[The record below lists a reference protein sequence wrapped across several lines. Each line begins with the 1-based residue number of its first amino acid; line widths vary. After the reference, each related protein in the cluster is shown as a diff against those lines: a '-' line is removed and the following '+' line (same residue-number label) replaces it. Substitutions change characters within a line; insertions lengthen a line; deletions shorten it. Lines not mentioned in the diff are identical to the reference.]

1 MAFFKTSFIRKI
13 TLFLVAAMLSVSAMA
28 ALDSNPVERLIKQN
42 NGDAKTQVLI
52 GAAYYHG
59 QGVSQNSAKAFE
71 WFEKAAK
78 QGDSG
83 AQVLLGVMYYSG
95 EGVNQDYLQA
105 RQWYEKS
112 SKQGVSMAQYN
123 LGIMYENGKGVRQN
137 KATAKEYFGKACDNG
152 YQDGCDSYRIL
163 NQR

>member
-1 MAFFKTSFIRKI
+1 MALFKTSVISKI

-28 ALDSNPVERLIKQN
+28 TDFSQVERLIKQN
-42 NGDAKTQVLI
+42 NGDAKTQVII

-83 AQVLLGVMYYSG
+83 AQVLLGAMYSEG
-95 EGVNQDYLQA
+95 EGVRQDFAKAVEWNKKAANQ
-105 RQWYEKS
+105 
-112 SKQGVSMAQYN
+112 GHVSAQYN
-123 LGIMYENGKGVRQN
+123 LGLMYYEGKGVRQN
-137 KATAKEYFGKACDNG
+137 LATAKEYFGKACDNG
-152 YQDGCDSYRIL
+152 LQVGCNKYRIL
-163 NQR
+163 N